1 MSYTPYTVRPA
12 VKEDEPFLWEML
24 YYAAHMDEEGETS
37 LHAAKEHVGLVKYV
51 RDWGRA
57 TDIGC
62 IAVDTD
68 SNLPVGAVW
77 LRLLAG
83 DEKTASYVD
92 DDTPELAIAVAPN
105 HLGRGV
111 GTLLLRHVLA
121 AAREQYSAVVLSV
134 RATNPAQ
141 HLYERLGFVVFG
153 ETLNR
158 VGTVSFNMRLLLRTP
173 APTE

>member
-1 MSYTPYTVRPA
+1 MSYPTYTVRLA

-24 YYAAHMDEEGETS
+24 YYAAHLDEEGETS
-37 LHAAKEHVGLVKYV
+37 LHAVKEHVGLVQYV

-57 TDIGC
+57 TDVGC
-62 IAVDTD
+62 IAVDTT
-68 SNLPVGAVW
+68 SNRPIGAAW
-77 LRLLAG
+77 LRLLSG
-83 DEKTASYVD
+83 NEKTASYID
-92 DDTPELAIAVAPN
+92 DVTPELAIAVAPN
-105 HLGRGV
+105 HLGRGI

-134 RATNPAQ
+134 RATNPAR

-158 VGTVSFNMRLLLRTP
+158 VGTVSFNMRVTFL
-173 APTE
+173 